1 MAPPAKKMKRCNNK
15 ENKLNNSIK
24 NYFKTVEQPESQ
36 WHHQLQ
42 KKRRKPSKKL
52 QKLQNKTAKETAIIE
67 KPKKVVKKSKKAT
80 KTISEDQNDVPTQ
93 SEPSNFALTSLK
105 FKNLAE
111 LYPWVDE
118 KLTRIV
124 FKTKSSI
131 EVLMSEFCLFST
143 YKCMNEV
150 CEFFTTD
157 FDEFKKH
164 MIEHSDSNCHY
175 CSFCL
180 KGFEKPSELGT
191 HIDLNHR
198 YDRFQCNYCML
209 RSFTSSETPKK
220 YIEKCRTK
228 HDKKSKKFVS
238 SYRCK
243 TPRCKE
249 SFYCK
254 TNYRKH
260 LESEKTK
267 PSCSEFGTIIDE
279 QMKKIDHSKTSNKL
293 EGFTECL
300 FCHYGT
306 DEDDILEHMSMNHQS
321 EFAYICKRSMPTFV
335 VARETLLTHTTIE
348 FVGAHPSETCNFGGD
363 LEKLKSK

>member
-1 MAPPAKKMKRCNNK
+1 
-15 ENKLNNSIK
+15 
-24 NYFKTVEQPESQ
+24 
-36 WHHQLQ
+36 
-42 KKRRKPSKKL
+42 
-52 QKLQNKTAKETAIIE
+52 
-67 KPKKVVKKSKKAT
+67 
-80 KTISEDQNDVPTQ
+80 
-93 SEPSNFALTSLK
+93 
-105 FKNLAE
+105 
-111 LYPWVDE
+111 
-118 KLTRIV
+118 
-124 FKTKSSI
+124 
-131 EVLMSEFCLFST
+131 MSEFCLFST

-198 YDRFQCNYCML
+198 YDRFQCNYCMY
-209 RSFTSSETPKK
+209 RSCQKGYVAIHQNKFHPKAPCM
-220 YIEKCRTK
+220 IF
-228 HDKKSKKFVS
+228 KSPVQKLLKSTLKNAEQNMIKNREQFVS